1 MNQQVVFWLLILTL
15 VLGLVGTAAAKEM
28 TLSGE
33 GPLANTVTEA
43 DWLPNDC
50 GAKSYTENWMTM
62 LLSDRG
68 HVIYVNFLRTNIGVF
83 QGSAG
88 VSVSLTLPDQQARHL
103 AYEYKPKD
111 FSADKKTMTIT
122 IGPNSIRQKGKKI
135 FLKINED
142 GFELDLEL
150 TSWTKGVKF
159 HDGKAFWG
167 ADKKEWV
174 QVFIHAPRV
183 TVKGTMV
190 LGGTKV
196 PFVGDGYVDHLR
208 QSFMGHKYASRWFV
222 NRFFDKDWTLVFI
235 DFLTPKEHGGNMHH
249 RIILTDRD
257 KVLVHSP
264 ELTLTPGVMVKDPKG
279 HNYPK
284 QFEFQYKRDGI
295 EIAGTATGK
304 TVHDRDAMVE
314 RMSGAQAGIV
324 KMVAG
329 NPIVY
334 RMLGRTEAKI
344 TIEGKEPVEIKGK
357 SYLESVVLKDE

>member
-1 MNQQVVFWLLILTL
+1 MSQRVVSRFLIPTL
-15 VLGLVGTAAAKEM
+15 VLVLAGTAGAEEM

-50 GAKSYTENWMTM
+50 GAKSYTENWMTA
-62 LLSDRG
+62 LRSDRG
-68 HVIYVNFLRTNIGVF
+68 HLLYVNFLRTNIGVF

-88 VSVSLTLPDQQARHL
+88 IGVSLTLPDQQAKHL

-122 IGPNSIRQKGKKI
+122 IGPNSIRQEGKKI
-135 FLKINED
+135 FLKVKED

-159 HDGKAFWG
+159 HDGMAFWG
-167 ADKKEWV
+167 GDKTKWI
-174 QVFIHAPRV
+174 QVFIHSPRA

-190 LGGTKV
+190 LGGTKI
-196 PFVGDGYVDHLR
+196 PFVGDAYVDHLR
-208 QSFMGHKYASRWFV
+208 QSIMGHKYASRWFV
-222 NRFFDKDWTLVFI
+222 NRFYHKDWTVIFVG
-235 DFLTPKEHGGNMHH
+235 FLTPKKHGADMHQ
-249 RIILTDRD
+249 RFILTDRD

-264 ELTLTPGVMVKDPKG
+264 DLTVVPGGMVKDPKG

-284 QFEFQYKRDGI
+284 QFEFQYKGDGI
-295 EIAGTATGK
+295 EVVGTATGK
-304 TVHDRDAMVE
+304 TVHDRDAMLE